1 MTDFFSDPNYFKN
14 EKKILEKRIIQY
26 KEKELIKS
34 DIEFK
39 ILQNDIMFSKLFSII
54 EKQQLEIERLRGLIE
69 GVDV

>member
-1 MTDFFSDPNYFKN
+1 
-14 EKKILEKRIIQY
+14 
-26 KEKELIKS
+26 LIKS

-54 EKQQLEIERLRGLIE
+54 EKQQLEIERLKGHIE

>member
-1 MTDFFSDPNYFKN
+1 MK
-14 EKKILEKRIIQY
+14 KKILEKRIIQY

-69 GVDV
+69 GVEV

>member
-1 MTDFFSDPNYFKN
+1 MILIILKM
-14 EKKILEKRIIQY
+14 KKILEKRTIQY